1 MLEIDIDFFSN
12 MHLPELPY
20 YQALA
25 AEKLGLQQRAWNL
38 MGAAKQNWTRELKRT
53 DSGFF
58 RTTPFFISFVQSAS
72 ELREAQYDY
81 LLALVSLYEGE
92 KRRAAELF
100 ERSSRLNADHLF
112 CRYYRD
118 ELADEGC

>member
-1 MLEIDIDFFSN
+1 
-12 MHLPELPY
+12 
-20 YQALA
+20 
-25 AEKLGLQQRAWNL
+25 
-38 MGAAKQNWTRELKRT
+38 MGAAKQNWMRELKRT

-58 RTTPFFISFVQSAS
+58 RTTPFFISFVQSAA

-92 KRRAAELF
+92 KERAAELF
-100 ERSSRLNADHLF
+100 ARACRLNADHLF

-118 ELADEGC
+118 ALADEEEGV